1 MGLQDAI
8 GILIS
13 KAGRTVTILRNAGNI
28 TDKCHINP
36 SRGQAIQVLEYQ
48 RLAYFAWDSQ
58 IISGDIF
65 RDELNLEIFLVVS
78 AQYVGHEATKD
89 YKKLLVFKTND
100 QATLYK
106 AMPSVASG
114 HFGDKEFP
122 FNVVTTD
129 YVLVASLVKDDTLTP
144 IGEIGL
150 TDISVIFSKRNM
162 IGYVPKLGDRIVTS
176 DQRKW
181 QVNAVDSFLYPNCV
195 NMLCSLDQRMA

>member
-8 GILIS
+8 SILIS

-28 TDKCHINP
+28 TEICYINP
-36 SRGQAIQVLEYQ
+36 SHGQTIQLFEYQ
-48 RLAYFAWDSQ
+48 RMAYFAWDSQ
-58 IISGDIF
+58 VISGDIF
-65 RDELNLEIFLVVS
+65 QDTLNFERFLVVS
-78 AQYVGHEATKD
+78 TQYVGNESTKD

-100 QATLYK
+100 SATLYK
-106 AMPSVASG
+106 AMPPVASG

-129 YVLVASLVKDDTLTP
+129 YAHIASLVKDDTLTP
-144 IGEIGL
+144 IGEMGM
-150 TDISVIFSKRNM
+150 TDVSIIFSKRNM
-162 IGYVPKLGDRIVTS
+162 SGYTPKLGDRIVTS

-181 QVNAVDSFLYPNCV
+181 QVNAVDSFSYPNCL